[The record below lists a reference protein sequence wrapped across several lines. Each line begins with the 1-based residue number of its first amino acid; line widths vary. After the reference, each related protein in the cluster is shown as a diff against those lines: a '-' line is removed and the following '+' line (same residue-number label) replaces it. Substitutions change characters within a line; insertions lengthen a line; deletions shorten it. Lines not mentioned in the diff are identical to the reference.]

1 MLGRTLLP
9 PSAGLIFMT
18 GAAGVGVLEA
28 AGCRLG
34 PGAGLGS
41 GVLRSGPPEQAVA
54 STAAVA
60 RARPASGVLRCR
72 RSTISTISLPHYNKV
87 RLKH

>member
-1 MLGRTLLP
+1 
-9 PSAGLIFMT
+9 MT

-28 AGCRLG
+28 AGAASVPE
-34 PGAGLGS
+34 PGLAPES
-41 GVLRSGPPEQAVA
+41 FVAAPPEQAVA